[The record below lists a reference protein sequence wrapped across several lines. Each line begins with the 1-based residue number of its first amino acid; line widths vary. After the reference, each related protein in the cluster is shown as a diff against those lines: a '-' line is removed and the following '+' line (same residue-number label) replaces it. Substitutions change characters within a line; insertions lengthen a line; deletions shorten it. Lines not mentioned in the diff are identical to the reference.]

1 METILIILSILS
13 GFLLLCLLIMVVFY
27 IKKSPKSSD
36 IELKSRNQQELIS
49 KIDHLSINL
58 AKEVELINNKSN
70 SEFKNELNQF
80 KEVLSTKVNFD
91 MNQINDKVEK
101 RLSDGFKSTS
111 EIFNDIAKRLIIID
125 EAQKNIEKV
134 SHNIDELS
142 SLLSDKKQ
150 RGLYGEAQLYNILN
164 NVFGENNKVLFE
176 QQKKLSNQTMVDAV
190 IHGPSG
196 IGMIGID
203 SKFSL
208 ENYILMND
216 DKASMDVKNQAT
228 KDFKLN
234 IKKHID
240 DIASKYIIVGETADQ
255 AIMFIPSESIFTEI
269 NAKHAD
275 LIQYAIKKHVWITS
289 PTTLVYMLMMILVL
303 SSNVLREKNSAMM
316 IKELQALFEDFKR
329 LFSRFEELKSSVKKL
344 NTSVESLEIPM
355 HKLDKKVFK
364 IKNSEFDELV
374 DREDVD

>member
-58 AKEVELINNKSN
+58 SKEVELINNRSN

>member
-58 AKEVELINNKSN
+58 SKEVELINNKSN